1 MAQYSFI
8 VFLYRHFTYR
18 ANIEF
23 SNTEQDTSG
32 EIIQEGVSVCA
43 GCHRI
48 LEECAVYE
56 LGKPWCTEC
65 YKILVIQQIQ
75 PCLQDH
81 SSRQNWKNEPCGS
94 LLYCFLD
101 INQ

>member
-1 MAQYSFI
+1 MAQYSLI

-18 ANIEF
+18 ANIEL

-32 EIIQEGVSVCA
+32 EITQEGVSICA

-48 LEECAVYE
+48 LEEGAVYE

-65 YKILVIQQIQ
+65 YKTQ
-75 PCLQDH
+75 
-81 SSRQNWKNEPCGS
+81 
-94 LLYCFLD
+94 
-101 INQ
+101 